1 MAGSRTPYVF
11 GAIGLAF
18 ALFVVMRGDLPRW
31 KNVLLGTRTQTPAPA
46 PETEQEQEPDEE

>member
-31 KNVLLGTRTQTPAPA
+31 KNVLLGARAQTPAPE
-46 PETEQEQEPDEE
+46 PEQEQNPDEE